1 MASLRFHVHR
11 FFPIKYGLR
20 VKTAPTAEPLTLT
33 EARAH
38 ARFDSFAEDGVIAGF
53 ILAARIHIESLCG
66 LALCPTTFLMTVDD
80 FPAAD
85 YIAIPREPL
94 QSVVAVTYANL
105 TGGTTTWSASEWE
118 VDLYSTPPRLRP
130 KDGYDW
136 PDDVKDQLAAVSIEF
151 VAGYSGPES
160 VPQPIMQALRM
171 LTGYYIDNRE
181 AAVLTEVPRE
191 MPFAVIPLLTQYRNP
206 PV

>member
-1 MASLRFHVHR
+1 VHR
-11 FFPIKYGLR
+11 HLPIQYGLR

-38 ARFDSFAEDGVIAGF
+38 SRFDSFAEDGVIAGF
-53 ILAARIHIESLCG
+53 ILAARTYIETLCG
-66 LALCPTTFLMTVDD
+66 LALCPTTFVMTIDD
-80 FPAAD
+80 FPLAD
-85 YIAIPREPL
+85 YLVLPREPV
-94 QSVVAVTYANL
+94 QSVVAVTYTNL
-105 TGGTTTWSASEWE
+105 TGGTTTWSSSEYE

-151 VAGYSGPES
+151 VAGYSGPEAI
-160 VPQPIMQALRM
+160 PQPIMQALRM
-171 LTGYYIDNRE
+171 LTAHYIENRE
-181 AAVLTEVPRE
+181 AVVLNETPRE
-191 MPFAVIPLLTQYRNP
+191 LPFSVIPLLTQYRNP

>member
-1 MASLRFHVHR
+1 VHR
-11 FFPIKYGLR
+11 HFPIQYGLR

-38 ARFDSFAEDGVIAGF
+38 SRFDSFAEDGVIAGF
-53 ILAARIHIESLCG
+53 ILAARTYIETLCG
-66 LALCPTTFLMTVDD
+66 LALCSTTFVMTIDD
-80 FPAAD
+80 FPMTD
-85 YIAIPREPL
+85 YLVLPREPV
-94 QSVVAVTYANL
+94 QSVVAVTYTNL
-105 TGGTTTWSASEWE
+105 TGGTTTWSSSEYE

-151 VAGYSGPES
+151 VAGYSGPEAI
-160 VPQPIMQALRM
+160 PQPIMQALRM
-171 LTGYYIDNRE
+171 LTAHYIENRE
-181 AAVLTEVPRE
+181 AVVLNETPRE
-191 MPFAVIPLLTQYRNP
+191 LPFSVIPLLTQYRNP

>member
-1 MASLRFHVHR
+1 MHR
-11 FFPIKYGLR
+11 HFPIQYGLR

-38 ARFDSFAEDGVIAGF
+38 SRFDSFAEDGVIAGF
-53 ILAARIHIESLCG
+53 ILAARTYIETLCG
-66 LALCPTTFLMTVDD
+66 LALCSTTFVMTIDD
-80 FPAAD
+80 FPMTD
-85 YIAIPREPL
+85 YLVLPREPV
-94 QSVVAVTYANL
+94 QSVVAVTYTNL
-105 TGGTTTWSASEWE
+105 TGGTTTWSSSEYE

-151 VAGYSGPES
+151 VAGYSGPEAI
-160 VPQPIMQALRM
+160 PQPIMQALRM
-171 LTGYYIDNRE
+171 LTAHYIENRE
-181 AAVLTEVPRE
+181 AVVLNETPRE
-191 MPFAVIPLLTQYRNP
+191 LPFSVIPLLTQYRNP